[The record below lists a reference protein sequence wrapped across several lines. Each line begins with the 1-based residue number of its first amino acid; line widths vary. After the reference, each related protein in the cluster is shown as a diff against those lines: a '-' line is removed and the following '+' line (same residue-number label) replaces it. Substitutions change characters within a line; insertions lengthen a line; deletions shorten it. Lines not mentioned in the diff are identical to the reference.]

1 MVLSV
6 SKIQLN
12 IMYCCHYLITA
23 KRVNGGSLNAT
34 LMWSP
39 KPNVKIT
46 LIKTTLNLCDLLR
59 EPLDVNTEL
68 RLSCTFGLGD
78 NSKLPPFTL
87 LAVYIMLSCI
97 LLTERTIDVNTE
109 LVAQF
114 NRIWVN

>member
-59 EPLDVNTEL
+59 DVAYSCPLNPGNYSLVYHKNTPDIFPKVKKSDIINIVPYFAY
-68 RLSCTFGLGD
+68 RDS
-78 NSKLPPFTL
+78 S
-87 LAVYIMLSCI
+87 V
-97 LLTERTIDVNTE
+97 
-109 LVAQF
+109 
-114 NRIWVN
+114 